1 MKRSIPLILVGL
13 SAGFAATAAVDVSK
27 LPAASTRKGLS
38 YAKDIKPLFEA
49 SCTRC
54 HGEERQ
60 RGGLRLDTL
69 QGVLAGGENGKIL
82 VSGKGHESG
91 LVQAVSQLDEE
102 TVMPSKRG
110 GGRGGPGGPGG
121 PGGGRGFGPG
131 RFLGPGLFGVAD
143 SNHDGSPTSAEWKG
157 TFNGWFTKW
166 DEAKAGSVT
175 EDQARDGLNTALPAP
190 QFGGGGRQ
198 GGPGGPGGPGAGPGG
213 GFGGGFGGGPGGGP
227 QDKPFTP
234 EEVGLVRAWVHQG
247 AKP

>member
-13 SAGFAATAAVDVSK
+13 SAGFAAMAAVDVSK

-69 QGVLAGGENGKIL
+69 EAVLAGGENGKVL

-91 LVQAVSQLDEE
+91 LVLAVSQLDEE
-102 TVMPSKRG
+102 TAMPPKRG

-131 RFLGPGLFGVAD
+131 NILSGQMVTQGDANADKKLSKDEFGKLAD
-143 SNHDGSPTSAEWKG
+143 T
-157 TFNGWFTKW
+157 WFTKLDTSRW
-166 DEAKAGSVT
+166 MTG
-175 EDQARDGLNTALPAP
+175 DGMP
-190 QFGGGGRQ
+190 R
-198 GGPGGPGGPGAGPGG
+198 
-213 GFGGGFGGGPGGGP
+213 
-227 QDKPFTP
+227 
-234 EEVGLVRAWVHQG
+234 
-247 AKP
+247 